1 MKKLILFF
9 VLVLFSFSAYSQD
22 VIMTH
27 EKHELLRKDIE
38 NYKKLIITHKK
49 VVNENK
55 TLKDSIAILNYKV
68 ELLNKTLAD
77 CDKTPQKKRF
87 FKRMQDKLNKF
98 RKRLKPH
105 KQKQDW

>member
-1 MKKLILFF
+1 MKKLILFL

-22 VIMTH
+22 VIMTN

-49 VVNENK
+49 IVRENK
-55 TLKDSIAILNYKV
+55 TLKDSIAVLNYQIK
-68 ELLNKTLAD
+68 LLNEN
-77 CDKTPQKKRF
+77 CNKTPQKKKF

-98 RKRLKPH
+98 RRKLKPH

>member
-1 MKKLILFF
+1 MKKLILFL

-49 VVNENK
+49 VVTENK
-55 TLKDSIAILNYKV
+55 TLKDSIAVLNYQIK
-68 ELLNKTLAD
+68 LLDEN
-77 CDKTPQKKRF
+77 CNKTPQKKKKF
-87 FKRMQDKLNKF
+87 FKRMQDKLNRF
-98 RKRLKPH
+98 RKNLKPH
-105 KQKQDW
+105 KQQQDW

>member
-1 MKKLILFF
+1 MKKLIFLLF
-9 VLVLFSFSAYSQD
+9 VLFSLSAYSQD

-49 VVNENK
+49 VVIENK
-55 TLKDSIAILNYKV
+55 TLKDSIAVLNYKV

-77 CDKTPQKKRF
+77 CGKTPEKRKF
-87 FKRMQDKLNKF
+87 FKRMHDKLNRF
-98 RKRLKPH
+98 RKKLKPH